1 MTAEYSN
8 TDRTTWELTLQDI
21 ARRRK
26 NSKQSGIVAIH
37 SCFTLCLWL
46 QPRSVLSSVR
56 VVLMSCRVNSHVV
69 RSALQF
75 SACRIYKSTRHF
87 CWSGLYRSYVFR
99 HIPLRSFAVLCGPLS
114 LPFRKYAIKLCII
127 QRITFNYLM
136 YKIMEFGVTSAL
148 ALDNWEQKY
157 CQTLGNEPNQ
167 SHHVLRG
174 RLFSKG
180 KLKLFNSL
188 FHSVYLVLFQKVCFL
203 LPICSSCVICG
214 SYATKR
220 NVLLWQSV
228 RQTLASLGLL
238 IWLVYHCL
246 R

>member
-1 MTAEYSN
+1 
-8 TDRTTWELTLQDI
+8 
-21 ARRRK
+21 
-26 NSKQSGIVAIH
+26 
-37 SCFTLCLWL
+37 
-46 QPRSVLSSVR
+46 
-56 VVLMSCRVNSHVV
+56 
-69 RSALQF
+69 
-75 SACRIYKSTRHF
+75 
-87 CWSGLYRSYVFR
+87 
-99 HIPLRSFAVLCGPLS
+99 
-114 LPFRKYAIKLCII
+114 
-127 QRITFNYLM
+127 
-136 YKIMEFGVTSAL
+136 MEFGVTSSL

-167 SHHVLRG
+167 SHRVLRG

-220 NVLLWQSV
+220 NVLLWQSA

-238 IWLVYHCL
+238 IWLVLLSIESKQANLSDAQIITL
-246 R
+246 RVVPIFPQSRASERRAHVRQSEIWGWDYSES